1 MQALQGT
8 QTTSSNSKTSDS
20 VIQSQSLLPAPGPSH
35 VNLMTTIH
43 TSAQLPPN
51 PKRFKFLSEDLKQRS
66 NAATERSV
74 VPPAIDN
81 DIVNYIATIAEMHDI
96 GNDCGLS
103 YWLDPVTQFKFPAL
117 YEIAQDFVSAPA
129 SQAYSERV
137 FSLCGDLSD
146 RKRNSLHEFGKTRV
160 SENE

>member
-1 MQALQGT
+1 MN
-8 QTTSSNSKTSDS
+8 TS
-20 VIQSQSLLPAPGPSH
+20 QQE
-35 VNLMTTIH
+35 
-43 TSAQLPPN
+43 QLPPN

-66 NAATERSV
+66 NATAETTS
-74 VPPAIDN
+74 VPPAIDS
-81 DIVNYIATIAEMHDI
+81 DIANYIVGISQMSEI

-103 YWLDPVTQFKFPAL
+103 YWLDPGTQVKFPAL

-146 RKRNSLHEFGKTRV
+146 RKRNRV
-160 SENE
+160 STNLEKRVFLKMNKFYL